1 MRWEFARVAL
11 GADGLAED
19 AAATLALSR
28 RSEVVAF
35 APHATLAAPMAA
47 SAAEARRQEGRWEQ
61 GRLSLAVHALTIAA
75 RQLCRGRFGAAAAAV
90 EVATLPLSLL
100 GFGAVIAF
108 GLGLVGVGSLPLA
121 LVALGSLTSFVLVG
135 LAAARIPLD
144 ALVALAS
151 LPAFLLNK
159 LRLYL
164 GLVAGRGPTGW
175 ARTRR

>member
-75 RQLCRGRFGAAAAAV
+75 RQLCRGRFGAAAV